1 MVNSGVDNANIDPI
15 RKDSSRNACAR
26 IKIRFANMNRA
37 EVDALKIQ
45 FRSNTDLVCQ
55 EIGYY
60 DNILILEMTAKP
72 NTRFYVQSPEYGQSN
87 EVTLNLEGNIEYEME
102 ARLNQ
107 SFSIIVDS
115 NTEGAEVYIDGKFK
129 ARTDANYRATI
140 SEVTIG
146 AHTLKLTYGSASHE
160 QRIDVNKNSIS
171 FRQDVDTAASEP
183 QFVLFNVEPKSAVVT
198 INNNHYPLQD
208 GSMSIVLASGRY
220 DYTVTAVGYHPQSGT
235 FTVAGST
242 VDKRVTLIEDSA
254 KVTITVADN
263 AEIWING
270 KMKGTGSWSGTL
282 NSGAYIFEA
291 RKAGCK
297 STKISKQISSSAAA
311 QSITLPAPTPIV
323 GTLIVASTPVGASVS
338 VDNKSLGTTPL
349 KMDNLS
355 VGSFTLKLSKAGY
368 ADFTQTITISEG
380 KATTVSATLTKQAN
394 PTPTSTPATT
404 SASATY
410 NIGDLVTINGVQGI
424 VFQTSPVVKIVSV
437 KETTAKWS
445 TDNVTTN
452 ASDKD
457 NGKANM
463 DKIKAISGWQTKYPA
478 FKWCAD
484 LGSGWYLPALNELK
498 AIYAQQDKINR
509 TLSANNM
516 NRLGSKFKWFWPS
529 SELTDYYGFSIN
541 FSDGCHDGTQK
552 ESSLAVRAV
561 YIVPSSADATSA
573 PKTYSI
579 GDLVTVNG
587 VQGIVFQTSPVVKIV
602 SVKETTT
609 NWSTEYHT
617 TNANDQNDG
626 RANMS
631 KIKSISGWETKYPAF
646 KWCADIG
653 DGWYLPAFDEVKTIF
668 VHKEKI
674 NSALPAGKIMI
685 SNSLW
690 SSTESSIAQASYTLA
705 KGIYNNQSKKLTC
718 SVRAV
723 YIMDGGATTSN
734 KVYKVGDYYNENGKE
749 GVVFEVSADGHH
761 GKIVN
766 LRLSGAERWAC
777 TNTKILIGAD
787 SKTDGKYN
795 MAKVTSI
802 ANWSDN
808 YHAFEW
814 CKLRGTGWYMPSI
827 EELKALLLNDNVRN
841 AVNATLA
848 AKGGIKIESR
858 HCYWSSTESNQS
870 GLIGAWYVDMTNGK
884 ASSSSKDMF
893 YFVRA
898 IATF

>member
-37 EVDALKIQ
+37 EVDELKIQ
-45 FRSNTDLVCQ
+45 FRSNTDLVRQ

-60 DNILILEMTAKP
+60 DNILILEMTAKD
-72 NTRFYVQSPEYGQSN
+72 NTRFYVQSADYGQSN
-87 EVTLNLEGNIEYEME
+87 EVALDLEGNCEYEME

-115 NTEGAEVYIDGKFK
+115 NIEGAEVYIDGKFK

-146 AHTLKLTYGSASHE
+146 AHTLKLTYGSVSHE

-171 FRQDVDTAASEP
+171 FRQNVDTAASEP

-198 INNNHYPLQD
+198 INNDHYTLQD

-270 KMKGTGSWSGTL
+270 KMKDTGSWSGTL

-338 VDNKSLGTTPL
+338 VDNKAVGTTPL
-349 KMDNLS
+349 KLGD
-355 VGSFTLKLSKAGY
+355 VFTGTRTLKISKAGY
-368 ADFTQTITISEG
+368 ADFTQSITITEG
-380 KATTVSATLTKQAN
+380 KATTINATLRTLN
-394 PTPTSTPATT
+394 T
-404 SASATY
+404 SAPVQSSSSDSY

-437 KETTAKWS
+437 EETMVKWS
-445 TDNVTTN
+445 TEHHTT
-452 ASDKD
+452 
-457 NGKANM
+457 KANDQKDGRANM
-463 DKIKAISGWQTKYPA
+463 ATIKSIAGWQTKYPA
-478 FKWCAD
+478 FSWC
-484 LGSGWYLPALNELK
+484 
-498 AIYAQQDKINR
+498 
-509 TLSANNM
+509 
-516 NRLGSKFKWFWPS
+516 
-529 SELTDYYGFSIN
+529 
-541 FSDGCHDGTQK
+541 
-552 ESSLAVRAV
+552 
-561 YIVPSSADATSA
+561 
-573 PKTYSI
+573 
-579 GDLVTVNG
+579 
-587 VQGIVFQTSPVVKIV
+587 
-602 SVKETTT
+602 T
-609 NWSTEYHT
+609 N
-617 TNANDQNDG
+617 
-626 RANMS
+626 
-631 KIKSISGWETKYPAF
+631 
-646 KWCADIG
+646 IG

-674 NSALPAGKIMI
+674 NSAIPAGKIII

-690 SSTESSIAQASYTLA
+690 SSTESSIAQASYTIA

-761 GKIVN
+761 GKIVD
-766 LRLSGAERWAC
+766 LKLSDARCWAC